1 VFSSAVSPGDR
12 WCNKQRF
19 GKSKSSHI
27 FHWVDIFL
35 TFSSFLLISKINI
48 SRCRAF
54 YDMARFNSGSWMIAI
69 IMGGLAYLT
78 VLQEFGWD
86 VTEYPT
92 TKNEIIQHSL
102 FAGPAALL
110 AILAF
115 IVPIILNPYI
125 LGWPFLRQKKEWKRP
140 QRATSTRTIKKDA
153 LGREIVDIPTFMN
166 AAKELDKEIERAQN
180 KPDVELG
187 SLATKELPNSPITQ
201 VTNRKQLDSA
211 NLRAHDDEYR
221 RSRQRQENIRT
232 IQEDPAGRRSRES
245 SRNRREQKQGQR
257 DAGRGYLGSS
267 C

>member
-1 VFSSAVSPGDR
+1 
-12 WCNKQRF
+12 
-19 GKSKSSHI
+19 
-27 FHWVDIFL
+27 
-35 TFSSFLLISKINI
+35 
-48 SRCRAF
+48 
-54 YDMARFNSGSWMIAI
+54 MARFNSGSWMIAI